1 MTAQE
6 AHSCGM
12 VNHVVAGDE
21 LSEFTNQ
28 LAARIAQRP
37 SMGLRLAKQSVNQ
50 AQDAQGFYSALQ
62 AAMSLQQ
69 LGHANNEIVHGR
81 AVDPAGA
88 VVIKREA
95 KLP

>member
-1 MTAQE
+1 
-6 AHSCGM
+6 
-12 VNHVVAGDE
+12 
-21 LSEFTNQ
+21 
-28 LAARIAQRP
+28 
-37 SMGLRLAKQSVNQ
+37 
-50 AQDAQGFYSALQ
+50 
-62 AAMSLQQ
+62 MSLQQ